1 MPSSYCIPLLRKN
14 LNLRQKS
21 IFEMFNRSPTKVLFE
36 NLEPE
41 PDTCGSGSATQILM
55 TDFFSTYPLSV
66 AAKFRFDNYGNL
78 ERF

>member
-1 MPSSYCIPLLRKN
+1 MTGYYCIPLLRKN

-21 IFEMFNRSPTKVLFE
+21 IFEMFNRPLTKVLFE
-36 NLEPE
+36 NLKPE

-55 TDFFSTYPLSV
+55 TDFCSTYPFSV

-78 ERF
+78 